1 MKKGVL
7 IRIAV
12 LLICSMA
19 LTPLLI
25 SCVAA
30 PAAEQ
35 PAAPESPAAPAPA
48 PESSAP
54 AERAVSFALW
64 DENQYPVY
72 EEICK
77 KFTAETGISVDL
89 QLTPWDQYWTKLDA
103 AATAGNA
110 ADVFWM
116 NVYMSK
122 YYDAGVI
129 EPIESYFTA
138 DGLNK
143 DDYIKAMADLY
154 SIDGKLVCMPKGL
167 DVVVVAYNKAIFDKY
182 GVAYPQEGWT
192 WADMEKTGA
201 ALRDAIKAAGGEE
214 YPLVM
219 ELDSQPSYL
228 QFWIQDGVVPYGP
241 DFTKTNFSD
250 PAATKAFDDVMS
262 LMDQG
267 IMPSFTV
274 LSDTKGTDLFI
285 SSRAAMVYVGS
296 WKSVVLDG
304 CSIASDI
311 GLVTMPTR
319 SVSNVCTLGGISFA
333 INSSAA
339 DKDAA
344 WQLVKYLGGEESNK
358 MQAEGRIDIPALK
371 SAQQYYAPAFQNI
384 DPTAF
389 VTQSGIS
396 TVYPFHARMFDWNN
410 LQNDIVAQI
419 WSKAVTPA
427 DGLKELAAEADA
439 IIGG

>member
-1 MKKGVL
+1 MKKNPFV
-7 IRIAV
+7 R
-12 LLICSMA
+12 A
-19 LTPLLI
+19 LTLVFALCMVFSLAACGGGSSSTPPA
-25 SCVAA
+25 STPPAEGGSSAA
-30 PAAEQ
+30 PAGGDGAGKT
-35 PAAPESPAAPAPA
+35 
-48 PESSAP
+48 
-54 AERAVSFALW
+54 VSFALW
-64 DENQYPVY
+64 DENQFPVY

-77 KFTAETGISVDL
+77 KFTAETGIEVDL

-129 EPIESYFTA
+129 EPIESYFAA

-143 DDYIKAMADLY
+143 DDYVQAMVDLY
-154 SIDGKLVCMPKGL
+154 SKGDELVCMPKGM

-182 GVAYPQEGWT
+182 EVAYPEEGWT
-192 WADMEKTGA
+192 WADMEQVGA
-201 ALRDAIKAAGGEE
+201 DLRDAIKAGGGDE
-214 YPLVM
+214 YPMVM
-219 ELDSQPSYL
+219 ELDGQPSYL
-228 QFWIQDGVVPYGP
+228 QFWLQDGVVPYSP
-241 DFTKTNFSD
+241 TATKSGYTD
-250 PAATKAFDDVMS
+250 PNAVKAFDDVLS
-262 LMDQG
+262 LMDQE
-267 IMPSFTV
+267 IMPNFTV

-311 GLVTMPTR
+311 GLVTMPKR
-319 SVSNVCTLGGISFA
+319 SVSNTCGLGGISFA
-333 INSSAA
+333 MNATAS

-344 WQLVKYLGGEESNK
+344 WQLIKYLGGEESNK

-371 SAQQYYAPAFQNI
+371 SAQQYYAPAFQNM

-389 VTQSGIS
+389 VKQSESS
-396 TVYPFHARMFDWNN
+396 TVYPFHPKMFDWMGV
-410 LQNDIVAQI
+410 QNDTVAMI
-419 WSKAVTPA
+419 WNRDVAPA
-427 DGLKELAAEADA
+427 EGLATIAAEADP
-439 IIGG
+439 IIAG